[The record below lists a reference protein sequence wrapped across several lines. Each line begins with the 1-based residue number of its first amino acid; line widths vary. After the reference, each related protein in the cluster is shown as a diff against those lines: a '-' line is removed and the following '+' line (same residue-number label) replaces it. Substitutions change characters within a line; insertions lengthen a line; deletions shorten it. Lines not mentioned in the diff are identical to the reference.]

1 LATKYI
7 SKINSIMIMHQVALI
22 TGCSSGIGYETALML
37 ARNGYDT
44 FATMRNTRKSNSI
57 LKTTEEEKL
66 PLKVIELDVNE
77 ETSIEK
83 AISQVKN
90 EAKRIDILINNAG
103 YGLVGFFEDLS
114 LDEIRNQFETNFFGV
129 LNITKKVIPIM
140 RSQKSGTII
149 NISSG
154 AGQVGFP
161 GISAYVSTKF
171 AVEGFS
177 ESLTYELSPFGIKVI
192 IIEPGVTKTSFFG
205 NCIISEQS
213 AKKWSPY
220 SRPLEKLQ
228 KDIGIM
234 QEHATYP
241 TEVAKMILQV
251 LRTDE
256 PKQRY
261 IVGNDVAMILE
272 AKKNLSEI
280 EFKKMMMQNII

>member
-1 LATKYI
+1 
-7 SKINSIMIMHQVALI
+7 MMMHQVALI

-37 ARNGYDT
+37 ARNGYHT
-44 FATMRNTRKSNSI
+44 FATMRNVKKSNSI
-57 LKTTEEEKL
+57 LKTSEEENL
-66 PLKVIELDVNE
+66 PLKVLELDVNDVR
-77 ETSIEK
+77 SIER
-83 AISQVKN
+83 AINQVKN

-140 RSQKSGTII
+140 RSQKSGIII

-192 IIEPGVTKTSFFG
+192 IIEPGVIKTNFFN
-205 NCIISEQS
+205 NCTISEQS
-213 AKKWSPY
+213 AKNGSPY
-220 SRPLEKLQ
+220 SSSVNKLQ
-228 KDIGIM
+228 KDIDMM
-234 QEHATYP
+234 QEHATSP

-272 AKKNLSEI
+272 AKKNLSDI
-280 EFKKMMMQNII
+280 EFKNMMMQNFI

>member
-1 LATKYI
+1 MML
-7 SKINSIMIMHQVALI
+7 QVALI

-37 ARNGYDT
+37 ARSGYHT
-44 FATMRNTRKSNSI
+44 IATMRNVKKSNSL
-57 LKTTEEEKL
+57 LKTSEEENL
-66 PLKVIELDVNE
+66 PLKVLELDVNDV
-77 ETSIEK
+77 TSIER
-83 AISQVKN
+83 AISQVEK

-103 YGLVGFFEDLS
+103 YGLVGFFEELS

-192 IIEPGVTKTSFFG
+192 IIEPGVIKTNFFN
-205 NCIISEQS
+205 NCTISEQP
-213 AKKWSPY
+213 AKNGSPY
-220 SRPLEKLQ
+220 SRSLDKLQ
-228 KDIGIM
+228 KDIDMM
-234 QEHATYP
+234 QEHATSP
-241 TEVAKMILQV
+241 AEVAKMILQV
-251 LRTDE
+251 LKTDE

-272 AKKNLSEI
+272 AKKNLSDI

>member
-1 LATKYI
+1 
-7 SKINSIMIMHQVALI
+7 MVMPQVALI

-37 ARNGYDT
+37 ARNGFHT
-44 FATMRNTRKSNSI
+44 FATMRDTKKSNSLAQI
-57 LKTTEEEKL
+57 SEKEKL
-66 PLKVIELDVNE
+66 ALKILELDVNDGK
-77 ETSIEK
+77 SIEN
-83 AISQVKN
+83 AINRVKS

-103 YGLVGFFEDLS
+103 FGLVGFFEDLT

-140 RSQKSGTII
+140 RLQKSGTVV

-177 ESLTYELSPFGIKVI
+177 ESLMYELSPFGIKVI
-192 IIEPGVTKTSFFG
+192 IIEPGVVKTNFFR
-205 NCIISEQS
+205 NCVISEES
-213 AKKWSPY
+213 TKNRSLY
-220 SRPLEKLQ
+220 SRSLDKIQ
-228 KDIGIM
+228 KNIDLM
-234 QEHATYP
+234 QEHATSP
-241 TEVAKMILQV
+241 TDVAKMILQV
-251 LRTDE
+251 LSSDE

-272 AKKNLSEI
+272 AKRNLSDI